1 MESITVDLIPLL
13 NCNNQLPT
21 CHASQNDSGRH
32 VEVKMTENGEPYYL
46 KGDEDITLAVKV
58 SDNTEV
64 CKRVMNSG
72 SDSLIIVISSDM
84 THSYGD
90 QLCELVIKD
99 STSRVASS
107 NFIMH
112 VEKLP

>member
-21 CHASQNDSGRH
+21 CHASHGDSGRH
-32 VEVKMTENGEPYYL
+32 VEVKLTENGEPYYL
-46 KGDEDITLAVKV
+46 NGDEVITLAVKV

-72 SDSLIIVISSDM
+72 GDNLIIVISSDM
-84 THSYGD
+84 TRSYGD
-90 QLCELVIKD
+90 QLCELIFEKD
-99 STSRVASS
+99 THHVASS

-112 VEKLP
+112 VEKLA